1 MNKHEIRKKINTQL
15 SFLKNKY
22 HIKRIGIFGSAVRND
37 WKKESDIDIL
47 VEFDSPIGFFD
58 FIRLENFL
66 SQILHQKV
74 DLVSKKALKP
84 AIKEDVLKETI
95 YV

>member
-1 MNKHEIRKKINTQL
+1 MNKDEIKEKINIQFP
-15 SFLKNKY
+15 FLRDKY
-22 HIKRIGIFGSAVRND
+22 HVKKVGIFGSVVKD
-37 WKKESDIDIL
+37 EQEKESDIDIL

-66 SQILHQKV
+66 SEILHKKV
-74 DLVSKKALKP
+74 DLVTKKALKP
-84 AIKEDVLKETI
+84 AIEKDILKETI

>member
-15 SFLKNKY
+15 PFLKDKY
-22 HIKRIGIFGSAVRND
+22 HVKRLGIFGSAIRGD

-84 AIKEDVLKETI
+84 AIKDNILKDTI

>member
-1 MNKHEIRKKINTQL
+1 MNEHEIRKKINIQF
-15 SFLKNKY
+15 SFLKKKY
-22 HIKRIGIFGSAVRND
+22 HIKRMGIFGSAVSGD

>member
-15 SFLKNKY
+15 PFLKDKY
-22 HIKRIGIFGSAVRND
+22 HIKRVGIFGSVVRDNR
-37 WKKESDIDIL
+37 KKESDIDVL

-74 DLVSKKALKP
+74 DLVSKKALKS
-84 AIKEDVLKETI
+84 AIKDNILKETI